1 MQRLPFRTID
11 DLDAAVVACRVV
23 VARHGVIALPTETF
37 YALAVRP
44 DDPLA
49 VDALLTLKGRPAE
62 KALPLVAADL
72 RQVEELVWVPPAWRD
87 RLAQTW
93 PAPLSVVLPV
103 VRPLA
108 ACGATAAVRV
118 PAHDLLRALV
128 LELGPLTATSANRA
142 DAPALSEPARV
153 AGDLGDGLELLLD
166 GGPTPGGLPSTLL
179 DLTVNPPKILRQGT
193 FQPPPDWVVDG
204 A

>member
-1 MQRLPFRTID
+1 MHRLGLHEIG
-11 DLDAAVVACRVV
+11 DLAGVVKACREA

-49 VDALLTLKGRPAE
+49 VEALLILKGRPAE
-62 KALPLVAADL
+62 KALPLVAANL
-72 RQVEELVWVPPAWRD
+72 RQVEELVCVPPAWRD
-87 RLAQTW
+87 RLARIW

-108 ACGATAAVRV
+108 ACGETAAVRV

-128 LELGPLTATSANRA
+128 LELGPFTATSANRA
-142 DAPALSEPARV
+142 GSPALSEPGSVER
-153 AGDLGDGLELLLD
+153 DLGSGLELLLD

-179 DLTVNPPKILRQGT
+179 DLTVDPPKILRQGA
-193 FQPPPDWVVDG
+193 FQPPPGWLVNG